1 MMVAKNL
8 EYLTLSI
15 IAALAVLFIVATGK
29 TALAQVSVPPG
40 PGPGHE
46 VGLHSTGGEVT
57 SGRLM
62 FRQYCAPC
70 HGMDAKGDGP
80 VADTLKKKPADLTLL
95 SKNNGGKFPYD
106 EVYNM
111 ISGKEV
117 IASHGTR
124 EMPIW
129 GLVFAQRNMPGAAG
143 RTPAQVKHRI
153 DTIIAYI
160 ESVQVQ

>member
-1 MMVAKNL
+1 MVAKRL
-8 EYLTLSI
+8 EYPTLSI
-15 IAALAVLFIVATGK
+15 IAALAVLLVVATGK
-29 TALAQVSVPPG
+29 TAMAQIEAPPG

-46 VGLHSTGGEVT
+46 IVQHSTSGAVT
-57 SGRLM
+57 TGKLQ

-70 HGMDAKGDGP
+70 HGMDGTGDGP
-80 VADTLKKKPADLTLL
+80 VADTLKKKPANLTLL

-106 EVYNM
+106 HVYNM

-117 IASHGTR
+117 VASHGTR

-129 GLVFAQRNMPGAAG
+129 GLVFSRARMPGAPG
-143 RTPAQVKHRI
+143 RTEAQVKQKI
-153 DTIIAYI
+153 ETIISYI

>member
-1 MMVAKNL
+1 MVAKSL
-8 EYLTLSI
+8 EYLSLSI
-15 IAALAVLFIVATGK
+15 IAALAVLFVVATGK

-46 VGLHSTGGEVT
+46 VTLHAT
-57 SGRLM
+57 SGEITSGKLM

-70 HGMDAKGDGP
+70 HGMDATGNGP
-80 VADTLKKKPADLTLL
+80 VADTLKKKPANLTLL
-95 SKNNGGKFPYD
+95 SKNHGGKFPYD

-111 ISGKEV
+111 ISGQEV

-129 GLVFAQRNMPGAAG
+129 GTVFAQRVMPGAPV

-160 ESVQVQ
+160 ESIQAQ

>member
-1 MMVAKNL
+1 MVAKRL
-8 EYLTLSI
+8 EYPIVSI
-15 IAALAVLFIVATGK
+15 IAALAVLFVVATGK
-29 TALAQVSVPPG
+29 TALAQMEG

-46 VGLHSTGGEVT
+46 AVQHNT
-57 SGRLM
+57 SGAVSSGKLQ

-70 HGMDAKGDGP
+70 HGMDGTGDGP
-80 VADTLKKKPADLTLL
+80 VADTLKKKPANLTLL

-106 EVYNM
+106 HVFNM

-129 GLVFAQRNMPGAAG
+129 GVVFSQSRMPGAPG
-143 RTPAQVKHRI
+143 RTEAQVKAKI
-153 DTIIAYI
+153 NTIISYI
-160 ESVQVQ
+160 ESIQAQ

>member
-1 MMVAKNL
+1 MVAKRL
-8 EYLTLSI
+8 EYPTLSI
-15 IAALAVLFIVATGK
+15 IAALAVLLIVATGNSVM
-29 TALAQVSVPPG
+29 AQVEVPPG

-46 VGLHSTGGEVT
+46 VGVHGTGGEVT
-57 SGRLM
+57 SGKLM

-80 VADTLKKKPADLTLL
+80 VADTLKKKPADLTVL

-106 EVYNM
+106 HVYNM

-117 IASHGTR
+117 VASHGTR

-129 GLVFAQRNMPGAAG
+129 GLVFAQRNMPGAPG
-143 RTPAQVKHRI
+143 RTPEQVKKRI
-153 DTIIAYI
+153 DTIISYI
-160 ESVQVQ
+160 ESIQQQ